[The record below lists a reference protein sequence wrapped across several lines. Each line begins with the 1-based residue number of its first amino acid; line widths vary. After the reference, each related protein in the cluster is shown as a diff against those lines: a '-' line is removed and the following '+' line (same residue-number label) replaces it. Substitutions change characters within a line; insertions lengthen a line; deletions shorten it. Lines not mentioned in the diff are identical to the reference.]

1 MILSAAFVRP
11 GFATISH
18 DDHAGYL
25 WIVTILGALYSFL
38 VAVVRFYI
46 KFQILGL
53 DDYLLGLATV
63 SSTPCL
69 VQNRVKSTAYSDHYT
84 LL

>member
-1 MILSAAFVRP
+1 MLSAAFVRP
-11 GFATISH
+11 GFAAISH

-25 WIVTILGALYSFL
+25 WIVTILGTLYTFV
-38 VAVVRFYI
+38 VAIVRFYI

-63 SSTPCL
+63 SSRVSWGSL
-69 VQNRVKSTAYSDHYT
+69 VKSTAYLDH
-84 LL
+84 